1 MRSNDYKSSST
12 TGPLDS
18 SSTLHATRFSII
30 NALSMISWALCM
42 TRDCQS
48 CFSNPT
54 HFCFNFDFFLLKFSM
69 FTQKPHSSP
78 SQEKCNSS
86 WFPHQKRP
94 KRLTG
99 FWFYKFRQKKTV
111 YIRILITVLP
121 FTSSLQNPIS
131 GCHEIK
137 FLHNS
142 ILPLTFVSLFFFPII
157 KKG

>member
-1 MRSNDYKSSST
+1 
-12 TGPLDS
+12 
-18 SSTLHATRFSII
+18 
-30 NALSMISWALCM
+30 M

-54 HFCFNFDFFLLKFSM
+54 HFCFNFEFFSFSNFLCSHKNLILHLLKKNAILHDSPIKKDQNDSQDFG
-69 FTQKPHSSP
+69 FTSSD
-78 SQEKCNSS
+78 K
-86 WFPHQKRP
+86 
-94 KRLTG
+94 
-99 FWFYKFRQKKTV
+99 KKTV
-111 YIRILITVLP
+111 YIRILITILP

-131 GCHEIK
+131 ACHEIK